1 MISVPYVRQVL
12 VLPLAIFV
20 ILIATIE
27 WQVMVAGEQFRSNE
41 REKLTAHLNN
51 VRARLEQDLT
61 SAIFFSKG
69 LDSFIIS
76 QQGQFDQQT
85 IQAWLENMYSQ
96 TDYMINIGVAP
107 GNRIEIIHPIEGNEA
122 ALGLYYPDLESQWP
136 AIKTIIDSRES
147 ALVGPINLVQGG
159 QGLIYRSPIYLTNG
173 YWGITSIVLDSDKLL
188 SSLMQVSNFPNSQIQ
203 LINANNDVLAGQN
216 FSEEGELQKLV
227 TLEIPGADW
236 RLKGTR
242 INSISDT
249 NRNVRSGT
257 YPVAFIAALLV
268 GLLARSRFQAKIAT
282 TALKDENERVQKE
295 FVSVISHE
303 LRTPLT
309 AAQGAIALM
318 SASPANDF
326 PAEQQP
332 LLEISKRNIGYLSIL
347 INNLLDLDRLT
358 RNELTVE
365 AETVHIYPIVRLVCT
380 IMDQEAKT
388 KNLNLVITTSNEMTV
403 VRGDAERI
411 KQMLQQLLSNAIK
424 FSPMNAEIRVHL
436 EQREKSACIAISDHG
451 PGIDDDIQPII
462 FQRFRQGKTGN
473 TRSSEGAGIGLAL
486 VHEIIALMDGSVAYK
501 TSSEGS
507 TFYLTLPLNSQ
518 PPLESELPQDSE
530 PTDGQ

>member
-1 MISVPYVRQVL
+1 MISVPYIRQVL
-12 VLPLAIFV
+12 ILPAVIFV

-27 WQVMVAGEQFRSNE
+27 WQVTVATDQFRASE

-76 QQGQFDQQT
+76 QQGQFDEQT
-85 IQAWLENMYSQ
+85 MQTWLENMYTQ
-96 TDYMINIGVAP
+96 AGFMINIGVAP
-107 GNRIEIIHPIEGNEA
+107 GNRIKIIYPVEGNEA

-136 AIKTIIDSRES
+136 AIKRTIDAREP

-159 QGLIYRSPIYLTNG
+159 RGLIYRSPIYLPSG

-188 SSLMQVSNFPNSQIQ
+188 SSLAQTSNFPNSTMQ
-203 LINANNDVLAGQN
+203 LINANNEVIAGQLG
-216 FSEEGELQKLV
+216 SEAEGLQKLIA
-227 TLEIPGADW
+227 LGIPGADW

-242 INSISDT
+242 VNSISET
-249 NRNVRSGT
+249 SRNVRTGT
-257 YPVAFIAALLV
+257 YPVAVIAAILV
-268 GLLARSRFQAKIAT
+268 GLLARSRFHAKIT
-282 TALKDENERVQKE
+282 TEALKEENERVQKE

-318 SASPANDF
+318 SANAAVNL

-365 AETVHIYPIVRLVCT
+365 RESVHLYPIVRLVCT
-380 IMDQEAKT
+380 IMDQEAKA
-388 KNLNLVITTSNEMTV
+388 KNLNLTVTTSNEMTV
-403 VRGDAERI
+403 VTGDSERI
-411 KQMLQQLLSNAIK
+411 KQILQQVLSNAIK
-424 FSPMNAEIRVHL
+424 FSEMNAEILVHL
-436 EQREKSACIAISDHG
+436 EQREQSACISITDSG
-451 PGIDDDIQPII
+451 PGIDDDIQAII

-486 VHEIIALMDGSVAYK
+486 VHEIIELMHGTVSYK
-501 TSSEGS
+501 TSSEGT
-507 TFYLTLPLNSQ
+507 TFFLSLPR
-518 PPLESELPQDSE
+518 DSA
-530 PTDGQ
+530 PTDSH